1 MSRTEPAVV
10 EDRTRAEGARSRP
23 AGMPWGVRVRRKIP
37 GILSAALVLF
47 VMLVLFGP
55 IVMLAVL
62 SFDKST
68 IIALY
73 WQGFTTDWYRD
84 AWSNTDLRSAVTN
97 SLVVAVVVTALSM
110 VLGTMSAFA
119 ITRFRFHGRGPVAGL
134 IGAPLVVPWLM
145 IGIGA
150 AIFFFHYQVL
160 PGMFPL
166 SLWSVTAVQIIC
178 TFPLVTAVVASRL
191 ARFEGVQEE
200 AAVDLGA
207 SRLQVLRR
215 VILPQL
221 TPALGAAAIFA
232 FSWSFN
238 NFEIDFFVGGYDQT
252 FPVWVY
258 SELKRAPNLPIIN
271 ASSTL
276 ISAVQVLMVI
286 VAWRLLLRDDTA
298 DERRGASTVID
309 ALP

>member
-1 MSRTEPAVV
+1 
-10 EDRTRAEGARSRP
+10 
-23 AGMPWGVRVRRKIP
+23 
-37 GILSAALVLF
+37 
-47 VMLVLFGP
+47 MLVLFGP

-73 WQGFTTDWYRD
+73 WQGFTTQWYHD
-84 AWSNTDLRSAVTN
+84 AWVNPRPALCRLELAGRRRHGH
-97 SLVVAVVVTALSM
+97 LVSM

-119 ITRFRFHGRGPVAGL
+119 ITRFSFRGRGLVAAL

-150 AIFFFHYQVL
+150 AIFFFHYQI

-166 SLWSVTAVQIIC
+166 SLDSVTAVQIIC
-178 TFPLVTAVVASRL
+178 TFPLVTAVLASRL

-207 SRLQVLRR
+207 SRMQVLRR

-238 NFEIDFFVGGYDQT
+238 NFEIDFFVGGYDET

-258 SELKRAPNLPIIN
+258 SELRRAPNLPIIN

-276 ISAVQVLMVI
+276 ISAIQVIMVI
-286 VAWRLLLRDDTA
+286 FAWRLLARDES
-298 DERRGASTVID
+298 DERRTATSVID
-309 ALP
+309 VLP

>member
-1 MSRTEPAVV
+1 MAQHSAAERVAARP
-10 EDRTRAEGARSRP
+10 RAAS
-23 AGMPWGVRVRRKIP
+23 MPVSVRVRRRIP
-37 GILSAALVLF
+37 GILSAALIIL
-47 VMLVLFGP
+47 VMVVLFGP
-55 IVMLAVL
+55 IVLLAVL

-73 WQGFTTDWYRD
+73 WQGFTTQWYHD
-84 AWSNTDLRSAVTN
+84 AWVNTDLRSAVWN
-97 SLVVAVVVTALSM
+97 SLVVAVIVTIFSM

-119 ITRFRFHGRGPVAGL
+119 ITRFQFRGRGFVAGL

-150 AIFFFHYQVL
+150 AIFFFHYQIPNL
-160 PGMFPL
+160 FPL
-166 SLWSVTAVQIIC
+166 SLHSVTAVQIIC
-178 TFPLVTAVVASRL
+178 TFPLVTAVLASRL

-258 SELKRAPNLPIIN
+258 SELHRAPNLPIIN
-271 ASSTL
+271 ASSTF
-276 ISAVQVLMVI
+276 ISAVQVVMVI
-286 VAWRLLLRDDTA
+286 FAWRLLARDQSDQRRTA
-298 DERRGASTVID
+298 TAVVGV
-309 ALP
+309 LP

>member
-1 MSRTEPAVV
+1 
-10 EDRTRAEGARSRP
+10 
-23 AGMPWGVRVRRKIP
+23 MPLEIRIRRKVP
-37 GILSAALVLF
+37 GILSAALVIF

-73 WQGFTTDWYRD
+73 WQGFTTQWYHD
-84 AWSNTDLRSAVTN
+84 AWVNSDLRSAVWN
-97 SLVVAVVVTALSM
+97 SLVVAVIVTVISM

-119 ITRFRFHGRGPVAGL
+119 ITRFRFRGRGPVAAL

-150 AIFFFHYQVL
+150 AIFFFHYQI
-160 PGMFPL
+160 PDMFPL
-166 SLWSVTAVQIIC
+166 SLHSVTAVQIIC
-178 TFPLVTAVVASRL
+178 TFPLVTAVLASRL

-258 SELKRAPNLPIIN
+258 SELRRAPNLPIIN

-276 ISAVQVLMVI
+276 ISAVQVIMVI
-286 VAWRLLLRDDTA
+286 FAWRLLARDES
-298 DERRGASTVID
+298 DERRTATAVVD
-309 ALP
+309 VLP